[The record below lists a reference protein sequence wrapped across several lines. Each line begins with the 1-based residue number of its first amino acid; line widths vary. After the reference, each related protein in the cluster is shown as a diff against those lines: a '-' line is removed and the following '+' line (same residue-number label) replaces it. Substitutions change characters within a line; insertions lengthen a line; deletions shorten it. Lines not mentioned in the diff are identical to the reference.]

1 MNNAFQITTAYR
13 IDQLEKRLASL
24 ESSLSLLG
32 QRVTSIDKVADRLVK
47 EKDIKIEV
55 TERPIIEVSK
65 DLLKAK
71 ACRKKEIVAERW
83 GAWEKL
89 DRAGVRP
96 SEIARAFKC
105 NHGSV
110 LFAKRQGFKSGWIAR
125 AESRRIKA

>member
-24 ESSLSLLG
+24 EASLSLLG

-83 GAWEKL
+83 GVWEKL